1 MIVVILVSF
10 LSSSTWAQSSS
21 NSSSDSTS
29 TSADTSSTEKKSFA
43 DKANQFNAFMEKAIV
58 YIPVPIFSISKE
70 TGKLFGI
77 TKFNDF
83 KIGVANKK
91 DSVIT
96 QPSTVSGLIYF
107 TEKKQFK
114 VNVEM
119 DLMLKENKN
128 NLKSRFTYFSFPLLF
143 YGVGND
149 TKKEDAKTVLYE
161 TVEFEGSWKHQFKP
175 KHFAGIKYLYSN
187 ALTVAY
193 NDSDEF
199 KQGEPPT
206 YVPPRYDVGVNAGLT
221 SGAGVIYMYEG
232 RDNRLNAFTGM
243 YVNVEYN
250 FYTDWLGADFNYDH
264 LVIDV
269 RKYFT
274 LLDTNRLILATQFV
288 SEFVSKGANIQG
300 LAALGGPNGVR
311 GIYYG
316 RYRDYSSAQLN
327 AELRFPLFWII
338 GGTVFGG
345 MGQVAPSLG
354 NFAFNKNHYTYGGGL
369 RLMISSKNRVNLRLD
384 FGFSGDENT
393 FVLGFSEAF

>member
-1 MIVVILVSF
+1 
-10 LSSSTWAQSSS
+10 
-21 NSSSDSTS
+21 
-29 TSADTSSTEKKSFA
+29 
-43 DKANQFNAFMEKAIV
+43 MEKAIV

-83 KIGVANKK
+83 KIGLSGKN
-91 DSVIT
+91 DSTIT

-119 DLMLKENKN
+119 DLMFKENKN

-143 YGVGND
+143 YGVGNN
-149 TKKEDAKTVLYE
+149 TIKESAKTVLYE
-161 TVEFEGSWKHQFKP
+161 TIEFEGSWKHQVKP
-175 KHFAGIKYLYSN
+175 KHFVGIKYLYSN
-187 ALTVAY
+187 ALTVKY
-193 NDSDEF
+193 FDSTEF
-199 KQGEPPT
+199 DQGIPPS
-206 YVPPRYDVGVNAGLT
+206 YDVTENAGLT
-221 SGAGVIYMYEG
+221 SGSGLIYMYEG
-232 RDNRLNAFTGM
+232 RDNRLNAFNGM
-243 YVNVEYN
+243 YVNVEYS
-250 FYTDWLGADFNYDH
+250 FYTDWLGADFEYDH
-264 LVIDV
+264 LTIDI

-274 LLDTNRLILATQFV
+274 LVDTNRLILATQFV
-288 SEFVSKGANIQG
+288 SEFVSDGANIQG
-300 LAALGGPNGVR
+300 LATLGGPKGVR
-311 GIYYG
+311 GVYYG
-316 RYRDYSSAQLN
+316 RFRDYAAMQLN

-354 NFAFNKNHYTYGGGL
+354 KFAFNKNHYTYGAGF

-384 FGFSGDENT
+384 FGFSEDENT